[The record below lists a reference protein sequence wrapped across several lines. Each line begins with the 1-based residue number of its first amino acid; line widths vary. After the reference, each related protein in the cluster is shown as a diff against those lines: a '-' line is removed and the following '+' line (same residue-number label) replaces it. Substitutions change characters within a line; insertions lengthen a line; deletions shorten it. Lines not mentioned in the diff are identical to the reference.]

1 MVNAHTITLHLSN
14 DVYRRIQRA
23 AQLLKQPLETLLV
36 NTVRTALPLA
46 ADLPVESV
54 TDLTGLSLLNDA
66 GLWQKANVTL
76 TAEQQSQLTGYLE
89 KKDIQP
95 LTQAEQQAFASL
107 LDEYDRIVLLR
118 SQAAV
123 LLKQRGYDIS
133 PPTKLKRPFPIP

>member
-14 DVYRRIQRA
+14 DIYLRIQRT
-23 AQLLKQPLETLLV
+23 AQVLKQPLETLLV

-46 ADLPVESV
+46 ADLPAESV
-54 TDLTGLSLLNDA
+54 TDLTELSLLNDA
-66 GLWQKANVTL
+66 GLWQKANATL

-89 KKDIQP
+89 KQEKQP
-95 LTQAEQQAFASL
+95 LTQAEQQAVASL

-123 LLKQRGYDIS
+123 LLKQRGYDVS
-133 PPTKLKRPFPIP
+133 PPVELQG